1 MKQTPKYALIEQD
14 FIKKIQSGELEA
26 GAELPSESDLIQ
38 LYQVSRVTVRRAID
52 ELYHQGYIEKMQ
64 GKRTCVKG
72 KVKLQELTS
81 ISSYT
86 EEIIRQGM
94 TPSRKLLT
102 DNLRVCTDEEAALLN
117 LQKADPVFHMKRI
130 YFADGTPVGTDDPD
144 YDTNQTRT
152 IYRNS
157 DGYPLVIYPNG
168 DGSWCDDDG
177 NTYTFSTD
185 EDVYD
190 ENGGDYYYGGEPAYV
205 RYMPKN

>member
-1 MKQTPKYALIEQD
+1 MKKTPKYALIEKD
-14 FIKKIQSGELEA
+14 FISKIQSGELEA

-94 TPSRKLLT
+94 TPSRKILESE
-102 DNLRVCTDEEAALLN
+102 LRLCTSEESQAF
-117 LQKADPVFHMKRI
+117 KPSK
-130 YFADGTPVGTDDPD
+130 
-144 YDTNQTRT
+144 
-152 IYRNS
+152 S
-157 DGYPLVIYPNG
+157 
-168 DGSWCDDDG
+168 
-177 NTYTFSTD
+177 
-185 EDVYD
+185 
-190 ENGGDYYYGGEPAYV
+190 
-205 RYMPKN
+205 

>member
-1 MKQTPKYALIEQD
+1 MKKTPKYALIEKD
-14 FIKKIQSGELEA
+14 FISKIQSGELEA

-94 TPSRKLLT
+94 TPSRKILESE
-102 DNLRVCTDEEAALLN
+102 LRLCTSEEAKLLN

-130 YFADGTPVGTDDPD
+130 YFTDGTPLCLTSTVLPYHLFRDIET
-144 YDTNQTRT
+144 YDFEQHSLYK
-152 IYRNS
+152 I
-157 DGYPLVIYPNG
+157 I
-168 DGSWCDDDG
+168 
-177 NTYTFSTD
+177 
-185 EDVYD
+185 E
-190 ENGGDYYYGGEPAYV
+190 EN
-205 RYMPKN
+205 